1 MPIRGLDPRFLLHG
15 ALGRESLC
23 TTSFLLFCRCTF
35 APVVVASDLA
45 GVSTMCDD
53 LVEGLNAKCV
63 EDFANQTIVIPLIE
77 TLLTLNQGQGLG
89 VSLFLEHDC
98 EHRWDTIGPFSP
110 LWCFLLTPHTLHCSF
125 KSLG

>member
-1 MPIRGLDPRFLLHG
+1 MSHNANPQPRPTSSLHRGVRCAPP
-15 ALGRESLC
+15 
-23 TTSFLLFCRCTF
+23 LFCRFTF
-35 APVVVASDLA
+35 APLVIASDLA

-63 EDFANQTIVIPLIE
+63 EDFANQKIVTPLSE

-89 VSLFLEHDC
+89 VSGFISGN
-98 EHRWDTIGPFSP
+98 TIASTAAMQ
-110 LWCFLLTPHTLHCSF
+110 LARSVWCFLLTSHTLHCSF